1 MKKIITYKK
10 DNGTFIPMDS
20 FFNDKEKIE
29 QEIINKQ
36 KRTKLN
42 TLPLSISWNS
52 LKINLKKFPIILI
65 QEFYNYLKEYFDDLL
80 R

>member
-29 QEIINKQ
+29 HEIINKQ
-36 KRTKLN
+36 
-42 TLPLSISWNS
+42 
-52 LKINLKKFPIILI
+52 
-65 QEFYNYLKEYFDDLL
+65 
-80 R
+80 